1 MELKIYELGSSKE
14 LGKLEVSDS
23 ILLTPVRPDI
33 IKRVIEWQLLKR
45 MSGTHN
51 ARTVSEISGT
61 GKKPFKQKGTGKAR
75 QGSLRSVQ
83 MRGGAQ
89 AHGPSPRSHAI
100 KLQKKVRMMGLCS
113 ALSDR
118 FADKKML
125 VVDNLAI
132 SSSKTKD
139 LMSLLAP
146 YKARSFF
153 VVGDQE
159 LNENFKKASSNL
171 HNVSVVASQ
180 GLNVY
185 DIIKHEYLIMTKEAM
200 INIEK
205 RLVNA

>member
-14 LGKLEVSDS
+14 LGKLDVSDS

>member
-1 MELKIYELGSSKE
+1 MELKIYELGNRKE

-23 ILLTPVRPDI
+23 ILHAVVRPDI
-33 IKRVIEWQLLKR
+33 VKRVIDWQLLKK

-51 ARTVSEISGT
+51 ARTVSQISGT
-61 GKKPFKQKGTGKAR
+61 TKKPFKQKGTGRAR

-100 KLQKKVRMMGLCS
+100 KLQKKVRMMGLFS

-118 FADKKML
+118 FAANKML
-125 VVDNLAI
+125 VVDNLSIA
-132 SSSKTKD
+132 SSKTKD
-139 LMSLLAP
+139 LMSLLAS
-146 YKARSFF
+146 YKASSFF

-159 LNENFKKASSNL
+159 LDANFKKASSNL
-171 HNVSVVASQ
+171 HNISAVPSA

-185 DIIKHEYLIMTKEAM
+185 DIIKYEYLIMTKAAM

-205 RLVNA
+205 RLANA